1 MTRRAVVG
9 VGAVVLVGDKILL
22 VKRGNEPCRG
32 CWSIPG
38 GHLEYGESIGEA
50 AHRELLEETGIN
62 ARPLGIIYV
71 DEILPSNS
79 SRYHFVLID
88 VLMDTKYMVEPKAS
102 SDALQARF
110 YPLDNL
116 PKPLTPSTKRFINYL
131 KLLIKK
137 NKLYDSL
144 IPLSEV

>member
-1 MTRRAVVG
+1 MIRRAVVG
-9 VGAVVLVGDKILL
+9 VGAVVLVDDKILL

-50 AHRELLEETGIN
+50 ARRELLEETGID

-71 DEILPSNS
+71 DEILPKKNCE
-79 SRYHFVLID
+79 YHFVLID
-88 VLMDTKYMVEPKAS
+88 VLMNTKYITEPKAS

-110 YPLDNL
+110 YSLADL
-116 PKPLTPSTKRFINYL
+116 PKPLTPSTKRFISYL